1 MDIPISVQKRPF
13 CIEPITSVMLP
24 DGIFD
29 AAVRV
34 LDIAFHVTNHSE
46 HDLEFCWVRPLRT
59 PSTPEWHYVG
69 NTFTELG
76 PVKSGV
82 SRLVRWKAVFA
93 GCTPGKKVLSIEFG
107 AQIAWDQLDGGFDGI
122 IRRDIFVCRTT
133 KDEATGIYSCEVPE
147 GHMRLK
153 LKRRSYTGG
162 WKVIDYSNDGQAKE
176 INIPPCGIVE
186 GFAGSVIS
194 KPGEESAIPFQ
205 DPWWKIVAWIIA
217 AIAAIAAVIAAKE
230 GKGTASIGV
239 SGDFSDGD
247 NPQANWCLP
256 DPGAHPDWKNLA
268 GVLSIISTTAI
279 RVGMMD
285 EMDPVQKGR
294 NAHPSVPGDPRV
306 VESLEVSITTPK
318 RLAAGEEWQVPIEWT
333 YTATRVSGRASIER
347 RREIGI
353 SEVVARNVRI
363 DVTAEVDL
371 YRPIVANVYM
381 EDKQGVPLTGDAIFG
396 HVNFISPGGRVYKV
410 PLENLDVVSRN
421 ALAPGNFQ
429 ACIHT
434 EVVSGQ
440 IGADA
445 TRGRW
450 RVEFYA
456 QLINAATEDLDP
468 FEAAKRVGGDFLLAP
483 ISLER
488 ADGDNQQESPK
499 CQPDKT
505 IDTLV
510 R

>member
-1 MDIPISVQKRPF
+1 MEIPISVQKRPF

-29 AAVRV
+29 AAFQV

-46 HDLEFCWVRPLRT
+46 YDLEFCWVRPARV
-59 PSTPEWHYVG
+59 PTPEWHYAG

-76 PVKSGV
+76 PLTSGS

-93 GCTPGKKVLSIEFG
+93 GCTPGKKALSIEFG
-107 AQIAWDQLDGGFDGI
+107 AQIAWNQLGGGFDGI
-122 IRRDIFVCRTT
+122 IRRNIFVCRTS
-133 KDEATGIYSCEVPE
+133 KDEATGLYTCEVPE
-147 GHMRLK
+147 GHMQLR
-153 LKRRSYTGG
+153 LKRRTYTGA
-162 WKVIDYSNDGQAKE
+162 WKIIDYSSDGQAKE
-176 INIPPCGIVE
+176 IRIPPCGIVE
-186 GFAGSVIS
+186 AFAGSVIS
-194 KPGEESAIPFQ
+194 KSGAEDAIPFQ
-205 DPWWKIVAWIIA
+205 DPWWKIVAWVIA

-247 NPQANWCLP
+247 DPQANWCLP
-256 DPGAHPDWKNLA
+256 DPIEHPDWKNLA

-285 EMDPVQKGR
+285 EIDPIQKGR
-294 NAHPSVPGDPRV
+294 NAHPGLPGDRRV
-306 VESLEVSITTPK
+306 LESLEVSITTPN

-333 YTATRVSGRASIER
+333 YTATQMSGRVFVEHR
-347 RREIGI
+347 QEIGM

-363 DVTAEVDL
+363 DVPAEVYL
-371 YRPIVANVYM
+371 YRPIVANVYL
-381 EDKQGVPLTGDAIFG
+381 EDKKGAPLAGDAIFG
-396 HVNFISPGGRVYKV
+396 HVNFISPGGRIYKV
-410 PLENLDVVSRN
+410 TLENQDFESRK

-429 ACIHT
+429 AGIHT

-445 TRGRW
+445 TRGQW

-456 QLINAATEDLDP
+456 QLVNNATEGLSP

-483 ISLER
+483 ISLVKT
-488 ADGDNQQESPK
+488 DGNNQSEQPK
-499 CQPDKT
+499 CQPDRT
-505 IDTLV
+505 INTFV
-510 R
+510 K

>member
-29 AAVRV
+29 ATIRV

-46 HDLEFCWVRPLRT
+46 YDLTFCWVRPHRT
-59 PSTPEWHYVG
+59 SSSEWQYVG

-76 PVKSGV
+76 PMKSGT
-82 SRLVRWKAVFA
+82 SRLVRWKAVFT
-93 GCTPGKKVLSIEFG
+93 GCTPGKKALNIEFG
-107 AQIAWDQLDGGFDGI
+107 AQIDWARLGGGFDGF
-122 IRRDIFVCRTT
+122 IRRNIFVCRTT
-133 KDEATGIYSCEVPE
+133 KDEASGLYICEVPE

-153 LKRRSYTGG
+153 LKRRSYTGS

-176 INIPPCGIVE
+176 IKVPPFGIVE
-186 GFAGSVIS
+186 AFTGSIVS
-194 KPGEESAIPFQ
+194 KPGAEDLIPFQ
-205 DPWWKIVAWIIA
+205 DPWWKVVAWIIA

-247 NPQANWCLP
+247 DPQANWCIP
-256 DPGAHPDWKNLA
+256 DPAEHPDWINLA
-268 GVLSIISTTAI
+268 GVLSIISTAAI
-279 RVGMMD
+279 RIGMMD
-285 EMDPVQKGR
+285 EMDPIQKGR
-294 NAHPSVPGDPRV
+294 NIYPSFPGDPRMI
-306 VESLEVSITTPK
+306 ENLEASITTPK
-318 RLAAGEEWQVPIEWT
+318 RLAAGEEWRVPIEWT
-333 YTATRVSGRASIER
+333 YSATKLSGQVSVER
-347 RREIGI
+347 RHEVGF

-363 DVTAEVDL
+363 DVPAEVRL
-371 YRPIVANVYM
+371 YLPIVANVYL
-381 EDKQGVPLTGDAIFG
+381 EDRKGIPLAGDAIFG
-396 HVNFISPGGRVYKV
+396 HVNFISPGGRIYKV
-410 PLENLDVVSRN
+410 ALENRDFTSRK

-429 ACIHT
+429 AGVHT
-434 EVVSGQ
+434 EAVAGQ

-445 TRGRW
+445 TRGKW

-456 QLINAATEDLDP
+456 QLVNDATEDLSP

-488 ADGDNQQESPK
+488 TDGNDQHEQPK

-505 IDTLV
+505 INTLV
-510 R
+510 K